1 MGRTNKDMEMPV
13 NDTVSKWVTLPL
25 RKRLTRFARED
36 DGLVTILALFMIMM
50 MIAVGGIQ
58 LDFMRHEMERSRL
71 QAVSDRA
78 VLAAADLDQMRDP
91 KTVVE
96 DYFAKSGMT
105 EFLSNVVVDDGL
117 NFRTVTVDA
126 SKDMDT
132 QFIGRF
138 GFPTLEVPAHSQAE
152 ERVAKVEISLVLDI
166 SGSMATNNRLGEVQN
181 AADIFL
187 DTVLK
192 DENQDLISVSLVPY
206 SEQVNAGPLIM
217 DRMNVN
223 RKHDYSHCIDFD
235 NGDFDSIAMNSS
247 TRYNQ
252 MQHFQWNY
260 DGRNN
265 YRDDTVCPRYDYE
278 RITPFS
284 QNKRTLKNQIDDLV
298 PRAGTSIFLGMKWAA
313 AMLDP
318 AFRDINNSLVN
329 AGYVDR
335 EFYNRPASYT
345 DSETLK
351 TVILMTDGAN
361 DNSYRIR
368 SNYYDSDSEYVHWN
382 KYNLWWYLRRE
393 VDSRYWGYFYYHKYN
408 KTLGNTLLS
417 NICDAAK
424 AKRIV
429 IWSIGFEVDDEDVP
443 AMQDCASSPSHFFR
457 VEGVELSEAFRAI
470 ARQINQLRLTQ

>member
-1 MGRTNKDMEMPV
+1 MPV

-25 RKRLTRFARED
+25 SKRLTRFARED

-192 DENQDLISVSLVPY
+192 DENEEIADTFLKNFPDFALAPAEAATSEVRELVGSDGFLRCYPH
-206 SEQVNAGPLIM
+206 I
-217 DRMNVN
+217 
-223 RKHDYSHCIDFD
+223 HD
-235 NGDFDSIAMNSS
+235 
-247 TRYNQ
+247 T
-252 MQHFQWNY
+252 
-260 DGRNN
+260 DGFFAAVLVEG
-265 YRDDTVCPRYDYE
+265 DTVTVQRGDVSNLDAA
-278 RITPFS
+278 RTIDAAGQVAKF
-284 QNKRTLKNQIDDLV
+284 NKRFSYLKV
-298 PRAGTSIFLGMKWAA
+298 
-313 AMLDP
+313 
-318 AFRDINNSLVN
+318 NS
-329 AGYVDR
+329 
-335 EFYNRPASYT
+335 
-345 DSETLK
+345 
-351 TVILMTDGAN
+351 
-361 DNSYRIR
+361 
-368 SNYYDSDSEYVHWN
+368 
-382 KYNLWWYLRRE
+382 
-393 VDSRYWGYFYYHKYN
+393 
-408 KTLGNTLLS
+408 
-417 NICDAAK
+417 
-424 AKRIV
+424 
-429 IWSIGFEVDDEDVP
+429 
-443 AMQDCASSPSHFFR
+443 
-457 VEGVELSEAFRAI
+457 
-470 ARQINQLRLTQ
+470 

>member
-1 MGRTNKDMEMPV
+1 MTVKNTV
-13 NDTVSKWVTLPL
+13 NTWVAIPL
-25 RKRLTRFARED
+25 RNRVSQFARED

-91 KTVVE
+91 KTVVA

-105 EFLSNVVVDDGL
+105 DFLSNVVVDDGL
-117 NFRTVTVDA
+117 NYRTVTIDA
-126 SKDMDT
+126 SKEMDT

-138 GFPTLEVPAHSQAE
+138 GFPTLNVPAHSQAE

-166 SGSMATNNRLGEVQN
+166 SGSMALNNRLSELKN
-181 AADIFL
+181 AAGVFL

-192 DENQDLISVSLVPY
+192 TENEDLISVSMIPY
-206 SEQVNAGPLIM
+206 SEQVNAGPMIL
-217 DRMNVN
+217 DRMRVN
-223 RKHDYSHCIDFD
+223 KKHDYSHCLEFADDEF
-235 NGDFDSIAMNSS
+235 NSAALNTS
-247 TRYNQ
+247 TTHDQ

-265 YRDDTVCPRYDYE
+265 YRDDTICPRYSYE
-278 RITPFS
+278 RIAPFS
-284 QNKRTLKNQIDDLV
+284 QNSLTLKSQINQLV

-313 AMLDP
+313 TMLDP
-318 AFRDINNSLVN
+318 SFRDINNSLVN
-329 AGYVDR
+329 AGHVDGQ
-335 EFYNRPASYT
+335 FYNRPASY
-345 DSETLK
+345 DDPETLK

-361 DNSYRIR
+361 DNSFRIR
-368 SNYYDSDSEYVHWN
+368 SNYYDSESEYVHWN
-382 KYNLWWYLRRE
+382 KYNLWWYLRNE
-393 VDSRYWGYFYYHKYN
+393 VDYRYWSYFYYQKYN
-408 KTLGNTLLS
+408 KSLGNTLLS

-429 IWSIGFEVDDEDVP
+429 IWTIGFEVDTDDVP

>member
-1 MGRTNKDMEMPV
+1 MDRTNKDMEMPV

-192 DENQDLISVSLVPY
+192 DENEDLISVSLVPY

-235 NGDFDSIAMNSS
+235 NGGLFD
-247 TRYNQ
+247 
-252 MQHFQWNY
+252 
-260 DGRNN
+260 
-265 YRDDTVCPRYDYE
+265 RDE
-278 RITPFS
+278 
-284 QNKRTLKNQIDDLV
+284 
-298 PRAGTSIFLGMKWAA
+298 
-313 AMLDP
+313 
-318 AFRDINNSLVN
+318 
-329 AGYVDR
+329 
-335 EFYNRPASYT
+335 
-345 DSETLK
+345 
-351 TVILMTDGAN
+351 
-361 DNSYRIR
+361 
-368 SNYYDSDSEYVHWN
+368 
-382 KYNLWWYLRRE
+382 
-393 VDSRYWGYFYYHKYN
+393 
-408 KTLGNTLLS
+408 
-417 NICDAAK
+417 
-424 AKRIV
+424 
-429 IWSIGFEVDDEDVP
+429 
-443 AMQDCASSPSHFFR
+443 
-457 VEGVELSEAFRAI
+457 
-470 ARQINQLRLTQ
+470 